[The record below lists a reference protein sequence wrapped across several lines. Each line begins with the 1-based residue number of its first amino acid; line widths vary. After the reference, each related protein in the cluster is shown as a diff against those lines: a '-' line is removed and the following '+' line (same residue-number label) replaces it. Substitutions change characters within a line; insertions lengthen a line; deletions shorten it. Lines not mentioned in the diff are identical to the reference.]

1 MLVSISGTIFFN
13 TLLPDTNFPYNVQ
26 GEKYTISERFTRAF
40 FPLKNMSAWNRAFTN
55 LSPAHTKKGMR
66 RTNGWRWTAVQK
78 IGAQWS
84 INAPNTT
91 TSMIFFSNVIMCR
104 NSIHNRGDVAIFLFR
119 LLCDIFS
126 QKSYPHVLKNEK
138 CSMGGV
144 HLTEKTKLEHRG
156 MIF

>member
-1 MLVSISGTIFFN
+1 MVRYQ
-13 TLLPDTNFPYNVQ
+13 P
-26 GEKYTISERFTRAF
+26 RF
-40 FPLKNMSAWNRAFTN
+40 
-55 LSPAHTKKGMR
+55 
-66 RTNGWRWTAVQK
+66 RTEQ
-78 IGAQWS
+78 
-84 INAPNTT
+84 
-91 TSMIFFSNVIMCR
+91 
-104 NSIHNRGDVAIFLFR
+104 GDVAIFLFR